1 MPEVAR
7 KRQAGLRAAEITS
20 VYDQAGAIGRRYRRQ
35 DEVGTP
41 WCVTVDG
48 ETAEQNS
55 VTIRDRD
62 SLEQV
67 RVATDKVVAWLRE
80 RLV

>member
-1 MPEVAR
+1 
-7 KRQAGLRAAEITS
+7 
-20 VYDQAGAIGRRYRRQ
+20 
-35 DEVGTP
+35 
-41 WCVTVDG
+41 VTVDG
-48 ETAEQNS
+48 ETAEKSS

-80 RLV
+80 RLL